1 MKPSLA
7 AAAAFFLS
15 ASATAFA
22 HGGMEHLM
30 GTVKSVSASSI
41 TVATK
46 EKDVEVQLDEAT
58 KYEGAASAAELKP
71 GERVVVHAKKA
82 GAGLHAEIVKSR
94 AAHGEK
100 PARGAKATR
109 RSASLCTCPCRRH
122 K

>member
-1 MKPSLA
+1 MKRSLA

-58 KYEGAASAAELKP
+58 KYEGTASSAADLKP

-82 GAGLHAEIVKSR
+82 GAGLHAETVKTA

-100 PARGAKATR
+100 PARGPKATR
-109 RSASLCTCPCRRH
+109 
-122 K
+122 

>member
-1 MKPSLA
+1 MKRSLA

-46 EKDVEVQLDEAT
+46 DKDVEVLLDEAT
-58 KYEGAASAAELKP
+58 KYEGAASAADLKP

-82 GAGLHAEIVKSR
+82 GTGLHAEMVKSH
-94 AAHGEK
+94 AVPGKK
-100 PARGAKATR
+100 PAHGAKAAR
-109 RSASLCTCPCRRH
+109 
-122 K
+122 